1 VIPRAQI
8 TAWRARAPWS
18 TDALRRSRELTR
30 LCSREGSQ
38 AEIRIWPHAVD
49 PAHRERCARCS
60 HGAKE
65 SLWLALAGFGG
76 SQMQHAGANARA
88 QRRGGSG
95 DHRGCPTQL
104 HDEGTSERSRG
115 RKPS

>member
-1 VIPRAQI
+1 MIPRAQI
-8 TAWRARAPWS
+8 TAWRARVPWS

-104 HDEGTSERSRG
+104 HDEGTSERQS
-115 RKPS
+115 SYE